1 MAIELVRLSGI
12 HLSFGSTALLTG
24 ADLSV
29 RAGDRIGLVGRNG
42 SGKSTLLKIA
52 ADIVAPDQGERFV
65 LPTARVAYL
74 AQEADLSGY
83 DTVSAYVESG
93 LADGEGAY
101 LAEAA
106 LHTLGLSG
114 AENPA
119 SLSGG
124 EARRA
129 AIARALASSPDVLLL
144 DEPTNHLDLPAIEWL
159 ERELGAQKA
168 AFVLISHDRRFLET
182 LTRSTVWIDRGV
194 ARRLEKGFTAFEP
207 WRDEVLEQ
215 EEIERHKLDRKIVRE
230 NEWMHGGVTGRRKR
244 NVRRVANLQALR
256 AERRDAI
263 AKVGSVQL
271 TATEGSTS
279 GKLVIEAKAISKS
292 FGDRPIVEDFS
303 TRITRG
309 DRVGLIGPNGAGKT
323 TLLAMLTG
331 ALAPD
336 TGSVKLGTN
345 LEMVTLDQRREAL
358 RPDWTLS
365 EALTGGRG
373 DQVIVNGTA
382 RHVVS
387 YMKDFLFAAEQART
401 PLRVLSGGERGRL
414 MLARALARPSN
425 LLVLD
430 EPTNDLDLETLDLLQ
445 EMLAEYAGTLL
456 FVSHDR
462 DFLDRVATSVI
473 VAEDDGRWT
482 EYAGGYT
489 DMLAQRAPTD
499 APIKSRGAAK
509 SLAATQTAATA
520 TSPVRQR
527 KLTYAQNQALTTLP
541 KRMATLEAEMATL
554 GERLADTDLFTRDL
568 ATFNAVTA
576 RVAAAQSELETAESE
591 WLELELL
598 KQEIEDGRGA
608 R

>member
-1 MAIELVRLSGI
+1 M
-12 HLSFGSTALLTG
+12 
-24 ADLSV
+24 
-29 RAGDRIGLVGRNG
+29 
-42 SGKSTLLKIA
+42 
-52 ADIVAPDQGERFV
+52 
-65 LPTARVAYL
+65 
-74 AQEADLSGY
+74 
-83 DTVSAYVESG
+83 
-93 LADGEGAY
+93 
-101 LAEAA
+101 
-106 LHTLGLSG
+106 
-114 AENPA
+114 
-119 SLSGG
+119 
-124 EARRA
+124 
-129 AIARALASSPDVLLL
+129 
-144 DEPTNHLDLPAIEWL
+144 
-159 ERELGAQKA
+159 
-168 AFVLISHDRRFLET
+168 
-182 LTRSTVWIDRGV
+182 
-194 ARRLEKGFTAFEP
+194 
-207 WRDEVLEQ
+207 
-215 EEIERHKLDRKIVRE
+215 
-230 NEWMHGGVTGRRKR
+230 
-244 NVRRVANLQALR
+244 
-256 AERRDAI
+256 
-263 AKVGSVQL
+263 QL

-576 RVAAAQSELETAESE
+576 RVAAAQTELETAESE

-598 KQEIEDGRGA
+598 KQEIEDARGA
-608 R
+608 S

>member
-106 LHTLGLSG
+106 LHTLGLTG

-244 NVRRVANLQALR
+244 NVRRVANLQALASASSSCCGATRSPRSAACSSPRPKAARR
-256 AERRDAI
+256 A
-263 AKVGSVQL
+263 S
-271 TATEGSTS
+271 
-279 GKLVIEAKAISKS
+279 
-292 FGDRPIVEDFS
+292 
-303 TRITRG
+303 
-309 DRVGLIGPNGAGKT
+309 
-323 TLLAMLTG
+323 
-331 ALAPD
+331 
-336 TGSVKLGTN
+336 
-345 LEMVTLDQRREAL
+345 
-358 RPDWTLS
+358 
-365 EALTGGRG
+365 
-373 DQVIVNGTA
+373 
-382 RHVVS
+382 
-387 YMKDFLFAAEQART
+387 
-401 PLRVLSGGERGRL
+401 
-414 MLARALARPSN
+414 
-425 LLVLD
+425 
-430 EPTNDLDLETLDLLQ
+430 
-445 EMLAEYAGTLL
+445 
-456 FVSHDR
+456 
-462 DFLDRVATSVI
+462 
-473 VAEDDGRWT
+473 
-482 EYAGGYT
+482 
-489 DMLAQRAPTD
+489 
-499 APIKSRGAAK
+499 
-509 SLAATQTAATA
+509 
-520 TSPVRQR
+520 
-527 KLTYAQNQALTTLP
+527 
-541 KRMATLEAEMATL
+541 
-554 GERLADTDLFTRDL
+554 
-568 ATFNAVTA
+568 
-576 RVAAAQSELETAESE
+576 
-591 WLELELL
+591 
-598 KQEIEDGRGA
+598 
-608 R
+608 